1 MLVYG
6 DPKRRESADT
16 LCGAIAERLRA
27 TAHQPPGLDRH
38 SALVGILIS
47 AGELVQGLSDLEFE
61 NLGADEISAR
71 REKSGVLLCD
81 LARLVAKS
89 WSQGFC
95 SPLVLPSRV
104 WALLQELRAPLPLS
118 IKEAEGYAFYALYP
132 EAYMEAARYSGLR
145 AKTIVIGIRSIG
157 TSLSAAVSTVIG
169 ARAPVTLRPVGHPF
183 RRTINVGAQLSR
195 RLLEEATTDFA
206 IVDEGPGLSGSSF
219 GGVADWLVEHGASE
233 NRIHFFP
240 GHRGELG
247 PQASQAH
254 RERWASRPRHV
265 VEMDELL
272 FGAAPSAHRLATWVS
287 GLVGPLRQ
295 PLQDISGGAWRHAL
309 HGGHQTWPPA
319 DLRFERRKFLAH
331 TADGAWLVK
340 FAGLGQAGE
349 RKLAK
354 ARLLAENGF
363 TPPVAGLCHGFLV
376 QEWLPAR
383 RMAPGEFR
391 RADFIEHL
399 GRYLGFRARHLPP
412 PATGGASL
420 AELIEMALVN
430 TEEALGAAAASRL
443 KERMAGA
450 RDYDHVVTPVD
461 TDARLHSWEWLIT
474 GEQGFIKT
482 DALDHSAAHDLIGCQ
497 DVAWDIAGAA
507 TEFEFSK
514 QEAAD
519 LRAAV
524 SRESSRAVPAELQAI
539 FELCYLAFQLGLW
552 SSAKPAAAADE
563 VPRLEAAAS
572 RYATRLLRR
581 LDGDGS

>member
-6 DPKRRESADT
+6 DPKRRESADS
-16 LCGAIAERLRA
+16 LCEAIAERLWA
-27 TAHQPPGLDRH
+27 IEHQPPGLDRH
-38 SALVGILIS
+38 SALVGILLS

-61 NLGADEISAR
+61 ALRADETSAR
-71 REKSGVLLCD
+71 REDSGVLLLE
-81 LARLVAKS
+81 LARLVATS
-89 WSQGFC
+89 WSQSFSG
-95 SPLVLPSRV
+95 PLALPRRV

-132 EAYMEAARYSGLR
+132 EAYMEAARHSGLG
-145 AKTIVIGIRSIG
+145 AKTVVIGIRSIG
-157 TSLSAAVSTVIG
+157 ISLSAAVATAIR
-169 ARAPVTLRPVGHPF
+169 ARSPVTVRPVGHPF
-183 RRTINVGAQLSR
+183 RRTIEVGARLSR
-195 RLLEEATTDFA
+195 QLLKDTTADFA
-206 IVDEGPGLSGSSF
+206 IADEGPGLSGSSF
-219 GGVADWLVEHGASE
+219 GGVADWLLEHGVSE
-233 NRIHFFP
+233 DRIHFFP

-265 VEMDELL
+265 VEMDELM
-272 FGAAPSAHRLATWVS
+272 FGAASPVHRLATWVS
-287 GLVGPLRQ
+287 GLVGPLLE
-295 PLQDISGGAWRHAL
+295 PLRDVSGGAWRHAL
-309 HGGHQTWPPA
+309 CGDHQAWPPA
-319 DLRFERRKFLAH
+319 DPRFERRKFLAH

-376 QEWLPAR
+376 QKWVPAR
-383 RMAPGEFR
+383 PMASGEFR
-391 RADFIEHL
+391 RAVFIDHL

-420 AELIEMALVN
+420 SELSEMALVN
-430 TEEALGAAAASRL
+430 TEEALGAAVASRL
-443 KERMAGA
+443 KERLAGA
-450 RDYDHVVTPVD
+450 PDYDRVVRPVD
-461 TDARLHSWEWLIT
+461 TDNRLHSWEWLVT
-474 GEQGFIKT
+474 GAQRFIKT

-497 DVAWDIAGAA
+497 DVAWDIAGACV
-507 TEFEFSK
+507 EFEFSK

-519 LRAAV
+519 LSAAV
-524 SRESSRAVPAELQAI
+524 SRESCRAVPAELQAM
-539 FELCYLAFQLGLW
+539 FEICYLAFQLGLW

-572 RYATRLLRR
+572 RYATRLSTRI
-581 LDGDGS
+581 DGDGS